1 MKIEVCP
8 TCEGTKVVPHPN
20 AGEVR
25 ACFSCN
31 GFGLRNNRT
40 LRAYATLALA
50 KRYGRRCGSCG
61 GSGEFTWPLTED
73 CRTCDRTG
81 AVVTDAHPGDT
92 LPDVIGRCDS
102 IPDAVSA
109 TLAAEWNVVVVRED
123 RRQSWGE
130 AFLGLGSV
138 WSCTDYGARW
148 LAEDDSILAGDVR
161 RELAGGRTQ
170 WIKIITEARVI
181 VPTIVVR
188 LTRGGYS
195 VVGAER
201 DERGSLPPT
210 YTDAVLSRPV

>member
-1 MKIEVCP
+1 MKIE
-8 TCEGTKVVPHPN
+8 TCSTCSGTGDAPHPD
-20 AGEVR
+20 AGVSR
-25 ACFSCN
+25 VCWACN
-31 GFGLRNNRT
+31 GFGKRGRQG
-40 LRAYATLALA
+40 AYKTAALA
-50 KRYGRRCGSCG
+50 RRYGRTCTVCDGTGVTVWPDTTPCYDCSH
-61 GSGEFTWPLTED
+61 SGT
-73 CRTCDRTG
+73 
-81 AVVTDAHPGDT
+81 VVLDAHPGEV
-92 LPDVIGRCDS
+92 LPDAVGRCDS

-138 WSCTDYGARW
+138 WSCTDYGTAW
-148 LAEDDSILAGDVR
+148 AATDDTVLAEKVR
-161 RELAGGRTQ
+161 GELATGRVQ